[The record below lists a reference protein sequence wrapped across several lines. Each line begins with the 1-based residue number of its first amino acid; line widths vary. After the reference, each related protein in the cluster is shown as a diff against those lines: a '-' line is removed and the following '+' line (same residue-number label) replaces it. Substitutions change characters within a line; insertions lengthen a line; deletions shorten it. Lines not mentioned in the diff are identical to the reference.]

1 MSDLSFLGNAT
12 SYLTVPSSTDLN
24 FGTEDFTIEW
34 YQYQTDSNSFPRIF
48 QIGTYGVGIITIG
61 VSIEGGTLYYWRND
75 SFNVVTNLAPTQ
87 YKNQWVHFA
96 IVRSSGITQIYMNG
110 TSLLFNL
117 ADTFDYTSTD
127 DLTIGNEAIKNNV
140 SSFGGYME
148 YFVWYKGYAKYTA
161 NFVVPT
167 EIPPVISSTMVLLTA
182 AGSFGTL
189 GSTVVNT
196 NVGTGDPPTPP
207 PPPPPPPPPTPTITI
222 QRMFTSLYTNN
233 AQVYYKSNSLASCGV
248 GTVRNSRLKARRT

>member
-1 MSDLSFLGNAT
+1 MADLSFLGNAT
-12 SYLTVPSSTDLN
+12 SYLTVPTSTDLN
-24 FGTEDFTIEW
+24 FGTGDFTIEW
-34 YQYQTDSNSFPRIF
+34 RQYQTDSNPYPRIF
-48 QIGTYGVGIITIG
+48 QIGFYDETNVISIG
-61 VSIEGGTLYYWRND
+61 ASIEGGTFYYWRNGIFYNVTTLD
-75 SFNVVTNLAPTQ
+75 SSQ

-96 IVRSSGITQIYMNG
+96 IVRSSGTTQVYMNG
-110 TSLLFNL
+110 TSLLFNF

-127 DLTIGNEAIKNNV
+127 DLTIGNELVKDNI

-148 YFVWYKGYAKYTA
+148 YFVWYKGYAKYTE

-167 EIPPVISSTMVLLTA
+167 GIPPVISSTMVLLTA
-182 AGSFGTL
+182 AGSYGTL
-189 GSTVVNT
+189 GPTVVNT
-196 NVGTGDPPTPP
+196 NVGTGEPT

-248 GTVRNSRLKARRT
+248 GTVRNSRMKARRT

>member
-12 SYLTVPSSTDLN
+12 SYLTVPSSTDLD
-24 FGTEDFTIEW
+24 FGTGDFTIEW
-34 YQYQTDSNSFPRIF
+34 YQYQTDSNPFPRIF
-48 QIGTYGVGIITIG
+48 QIGSYATVITIG
-61 VSIEGGTLYYWRND
+61 VSIESGTFYYWRN
-75 SFNVVTNLAPTQ
+75 SAPIVVTTLDSSQ

-96 IVRSSGITQIYMNG
+96 IVRSSGTTQVYMNG

-117 ADTFDYTSTD
+117 ADAFDYTSAN
-127 DLTIGNEAIKNNV
+127 DLTIGNETIDKTDVAA
-140 SSFGGYME
+140 FGGYME
-148 YFVWYKGYAKYTA
+148 YFVWYKGYAKYTS

-167 EIPPVISSTMVLLTA
+167 GIPPVISSTMVLLTA
-182 AGSFGTL
+182 AGSYGTL
-189 GSTVVNT
+189 GPTVVNT
-196 NVGTGDPPTPP
+196 NVGAGDPPAPP
-207 PPPPPPPPPTPTITI
+207 PPPITI